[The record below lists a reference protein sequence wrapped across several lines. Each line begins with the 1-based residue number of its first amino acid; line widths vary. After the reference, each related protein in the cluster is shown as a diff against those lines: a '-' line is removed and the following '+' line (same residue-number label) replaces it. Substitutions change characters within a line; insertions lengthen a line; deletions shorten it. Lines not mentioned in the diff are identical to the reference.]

1 MSTLMEIREVD
12 TIAFLRKKF
21 FIILEA
27 ALEKKVASLL
37 FYGGN
42 GQNLIWWEEESSPSN
57 SNYHATSFLVD
68 QENADK
74 HPFAGSSFPIPV
86 NCFSTGHIIYIKTR
100 WENDFTFLFECGT
113 LSKTNL
119 K

>member
-42 GQNLIWWEEESSPSN
+42 GQNLI
-57 SNYHATSFLVD
+57 
-68 QENADK
+68 
-74 HPFAGSSFPIPV
+74 
-86 NCFSTGHIIYIKTR
+86 
-100 WENDFTFLFECGT
+100 
-113 LSKTNL
+113 
-119 K
+119 